1 MVKKTIFSKLFFT
14 YLILIIAVMAVIAVL
29 LSYAFNNY
37 VFGEKQQEMRA
48 AAAETVLLLGKYE
61 QAEITYSELND
72 SLDIL
77 GSMTGSRI
85 YAIRLNPEVLANK
98 NLVLDKELLD
108 AYLFEDLK
116 SILQGKEVSRKKQYS
131 DRFAADVAFLG
142 VPYGQDNMIEGAIL
156 FFAPLD
162 EIYAYIQK
170 INMIIWCS
178 ALAAVILSGI
188 MIYLAALKITKPLKI
203 MEEGAIQLAAGE
215 QINDL
220 AVHSGDEL
228 EKMAKA
234 FNNMKNQIS
243 TAENMR
249 RDFMASVSHDL
260 RTPLTSINGF
270 VQGMLDGLVKPQDYP
285 KYLNIIKTETNRLMG
300 LTGEILESAKIQSGE
315 ITLARKYFLVGNTL
329 EEILESTGMRENPKN
344 IELMMDCPDGLELYA
359 DQYRFKQIL
368 INILDNALKYTGK
381 NGKIKLTITPEDGG
395 IKLSVQ
401 DNGKGIAP
409 QDLPF
414 IFEKFYR
421 ADKSR
426 QEVEGGTGLGLNIT
440 KMLVEQHGGRIS
452 ASSTYGQGTE
462 IVIFFPG

>member
-37 VFGEKQQEMRA
+37 VFGEKQQEMHA
-48 AAAETVLLLGKYE
+48 AADETVLLLGKYE

-85 YAIRLNPEVLANK
+85 YVIRLNQEVLANK

-116 SILQGKEVSRKKQYS
+116 SILQGKEISRKKQYS

-142 VPYGQDNMIEGAIL
+142 VPYGQGSMIEGAVL

-178 ALAAVILSGI
+178 ALAAIFLSGI
-188 MIYLAALKITKPLKI
+188 LIYLTALKITRPLKI

-220 AVHSGDEL
+220 AVYSGDEL

-234 FNNMKNQIS
+234 FNDMKNRIS
-243 TAENMR
+243 TVENMR

-300 LTGEILESAKIQSGE
+300 LTGEILESAKIQTGE
-315 ITLARKYFLVGNTL
+315 ITLARKYFLVRNTL
-329 EEILESTGMRENPKN
+329 EEILENTGMRKNPKN
-344 IELMMDCPDGLELYA
+344 IELVMDCPDGLEIYA
-359 DQYRFKQIL
+359 DQQRFKQIL

-381 NGKIKLTITPEDGG
+381 NGKIKLTATPEDGG
-395 IKLSVQ
+395 IKLNVQ
-401 DNGKGIAP
+401 DNGQGIAL

-414 IFEKFYR
+414 IFERFYR

-452 ASSTYGQGTE
+452 ASSIYGQGTE

>member
-1 MVKKTIFSKLFFT
+1 
-14 YLILIIAVMAVIAVL
+14 
-29 LSYAFNNY
+29 
-37 VFGEKQQEMRA
+37 
-48 AAAETVLLLGKYE
+48 
-61 QAEITYSELND
+61 
-72 SLDIL
+72 
-77 GSMTGSRI
+77 
-85 YAIRLNPEVLANK
+85 
-98 NLVLDKELLD
+98 
-108 AYLFEDLK
+108 
-116 SILQGKEVSRKKQYS
+116 
-131 DRFAADVAFLG
+131 
-142 VPYGQDNMIEGAIL
+142 
-156 FFAPLD
+156 
-162 EIYAYIQK
+162 
-170 INMIIWCS
+170 MIIWCS

-462 IVIFFPG
+462 IVIFSLANT